1 MFLLSKKKTINKNER
16 PKEGIKKGGG
26 ITHKW
31 GDRVCV
37 GARGV
42 CADYRFIIIF
52 FIIITAAVAIII
64 IFLFFFIFYHKIIRQ
79 RKKEKC

>member
-1 MFLLSKKKTINKNER
+1 MVCFSFPKKKTINKNER

-42 CADYRFIIIF
+42 CGVCADYRFIIIF

-64 IFLFFFIFYHKIIRQ
+64 IFLLIIIFIFYHKIIR
-79 RKKEKC
+79 